1 MKKETHAHLK
11 KSEHTHPTDVVFKY
25 ADPYL
30 NKAVYLHTD
39 LKSYAVGSIT
49 LDSIKK
55 ALESL
60 GKAIGCARA
69 SPWWET
75 R

>member
-1 MKKETHAHLK
+1 M
-11 KSEHTHPTDVVFKY
+11 
-25 ADPYL
+25 
-30 NKAVYLHTD
+30 NNAVYLLTD
-39 LKSYAVGSIT
+39 LKGYAVGSIT

-69 SPWWET
+69 ST
-75 R
+75 G